1 MRIGLVL
8 VLLVSSW
15 INSDARKS
23 DAKSAEKD
31 KSQLEAGE
39 KRFLE
44 VLKLKDFVVP
54 LSDRNFTKFVSD
66 RPRLY
71 TAAIMFTAIGE
82 RYQCGICETASK
94 HFQGIAEFYSNQYN
108 ISTVNQEQRL
118 LFFSVDVESA
128 GAVFQKAGIETV
140 PRFFVLPSR
149 KVGEPKQKLGDHE
162 IDSASIIRGAQY
174 ALDDISSA
182 SGVEVRDITF

>member
-118 LFFSVDVESA
+118 FF
-128 GAVFQKAGIETV
+128 
-140 PRFFVLPSR
+140 L
-149 KVGEPKQKLGDHE
+149 
-162 IDSASIIRGAQY
+162 
-174 ALDDISSA
+174 
-182 SGVEVRDITF
+182 